1 MGDPRSRHARG
12 GTADARRS
20 LARGGVLAPGGARR
34 ARGRGGAVNVWLHAF
49 PLDGQMWG
57 PREGLVVP
65 SLYELGDDVDL
76 WAERVLE
83 QVEGDV
89 VAIGASMGGYAALAV
104 ARRAP
109 ERVRGLVLVGARAE
123 ADSGER
129 RAARDDMLELI
140 DREGTDAVWREMHAR
155 LFGPNAPG
163 DAVERARAIAMAQ
176 SPDDLANGV
185 RAMRDRPDAKDV
197 VRMLDGRL
205 LVCVGEHDPFFPVG
219 EARALA
225 ESAHDGRLEV
235 FAGAGHLPPLE
246 RPDRFDAVVD
256 EFLAQWR

>member
-1 MGDPRSRHARG
+1 
-12 GTADARRS
+12 
-20 LARGGVLAPGGARR
+20 
-34 ARGRGGAVNVWLHAF
+34 VNVWLHAF

-89 VAIGASMGGYAALAV
+89 IAIGASMGGYAALAV

-155 LFGPNAPG
+155 LFGPNAP
-163 DAVERARAIAMAQ
+163 AEAIERARSMTMAQ

-185 RAMRDRPDAKDV
+185 RAMRDRPDSTDV
-197 VRMLDGRL
+197 VRFFEGRL
-205 LVCVGEHDPFFPVG
+205 LVCIGEHDPFFPVD
-219 EARALA
+219 EAKALA
-225 ESAHDGRLEV
+225 ESAPNGRAEA
-235 FAGAGHLPPLE
+235 FAGVGHLLMLE
-246 RPDRFDAVVD
+246 QPQRFDTVVA
-256 EFLAQWR
+256 EFLSGVG